1 MKLLSNLHRQ
11 ISLNRLIFFLVF
23 NKVALTGD
31 EYIFTS
37 AIEDVHDYRKIEE
50 HILNFVNTKVGVHT
64 TNFGRS
70 VNEAQVEDAC
80 VWEGDKRLTVYVTGV
95 NQSVCVM
102 YGVRLTLM
110 HYDTVC
116 DDYKPQ
122 VIW

>member
-1 MKLLSNLHRQ
+1 MKKE
-11 ISLNRLIFFLVF
+11 IKAGLIRGRHPLPV
-23 NKVALTGD
+23 D
-31 EYIFTS
+31 EYIFDS
-37 AIEDVHDYRKIEE
+37 AIEDVHDYHKIEE
-50 HILNFVNTKVGVHT
+50 HILNFVNAKVGVHT

-80 VWEGDKRLTVYVTGV
+80 VWEGDKRLTVYVTGLTPV
-95 NQSVCVM
+95 TAGLIKVCMM

-110 HYDTVC
+110 HYNTAC